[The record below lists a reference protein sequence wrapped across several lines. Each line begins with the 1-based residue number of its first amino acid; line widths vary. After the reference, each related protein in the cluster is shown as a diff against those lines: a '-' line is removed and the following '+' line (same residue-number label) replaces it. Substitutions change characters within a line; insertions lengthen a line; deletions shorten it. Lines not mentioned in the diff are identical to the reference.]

1 MSYASLVKTLPG
13 TWRSSTSLAALASL
27 GIHGLLFAVLPVLPF
42 ESKSLDSQSRRT
54 VGLIELTP
62 NEQSRLPQVSTSQ
75 VTLPPFAMQP
85 SVLPPL
91 PPPPPFQLG
100 VLPPL
105 PPPSSQ
111 IAVLPPLPAL
121 PQSFQLPLNNRSVS
135 NNSLR
140 ASSPQTQTFRVPPPA
155 PTQNNRSVPSR
166 IAINN
171 PPGVL
176 NQPLQSNELLP
187 PPRRWTPPRVSGLP
201 PTNGLTAQRFDPA
214 NFPPSPPIVPVPS
227 PPPIVQENNNPA
239 QNITPSQDQKVA
251 TANQQAP
258 STPAVLP
265 QRVPERTKR
274 ELLARRDQLAR
285 ANRAASPAIPAP
297 GNTSGRGREQLE
309 AALQQRLRS
318 QPQRNP
324 AGSESE
330 TTARAIR
337 QVEEYKA
344 QYQRVQEDH
353 PKVETKAPVRQ
364 KITTCEK
371 QLDSSVAYI
380 NAVVNPQGKIVSGPV
395 LYSKTGTVDIQQA
408 IARVRNY
415 SFQATSDTTNYN
427 FAIKFKYDTG
437 NCSEST
443 PEPSPENTQ
452 TQQSKL

>member
-1 MSYASLVKTLPG
+1 
-13 TWRSSTSLAALASL
+13 
-27 GIHGLLFAVLPVLPF
+27 
-42 ESKSLDSQSRRT
+42 
-54 VGLIELTP
+54 
-62 NEQSRLPQVSTSQ
+62 
-75 VTLPPFAMQP
+75 
-85 SVLPPL
+85 
-91 PPPPPFQLG
+91 
-100 VLPPL
+100 
-105 PPPSSQ
+105 
-111 IAVLPPLPAL
+111 
-121 PQSFQLPLNNRSVS
+121 
-135 NNSLR
+135 
-140 ASSPQTQTFRVPPPA
+140 
-155 PTQNNRSVPSR
+155 
-166 IAINN
+166 
-171 PPGVL
+171 VL

-187 PPRRWTPPRVSGLP
+187 PPRRWAPPRVSGLP
-201 PTNGLTAQRFDPA
+201 STNGLTAQRFDPA

-227 PPPIVQENNNPA
+227 PPPIVQENNNSA

-285 ANRAASPAIPAP
+285 ANRAARSPAIPAP
-297 GNTSGRGREQLE
+297 VNTSGRGREQLE

-318 QPQRNP
+318 SRSEPPSASQPQRNP

-330 TTARAIR
+330 TTAQAIR

-371 QLDSSVAYI
+371 QLDSSVAHI

-427 FAIKFKYDTG
+427 FAIEFKYDPG